1 MLKKIIKTIRKKR
14 KQVHFKYNQGEK
26 MAEKFEEI
34 AVVVDQNALGSGI
47 YDLTLK
53 TKNIAKAA
61 KAGQFVSVYSNDRS
75 KLLPRPISLCG
86 IDRDEDTIR
95 LVYRVTGENTGTEEF
110 SKLVMGDRIR
120 ILGPLGNGFTVEPG
134 KKAFLIGGGIGVP
147 PMLQLAKDINS
158 GVVHTS
164 GAVDTNT
171 QEKGQ
176 TEEKQINGHGKKIC
190 DMNIIMGYRDEN
202 TFLLDEFKEQADSF
216 VATEDGSVGTKG
228 NVIDAIKEN
237 GLEADVVYA
246 CGPMPMLRALKAYA
260 MEHDMECYVSME
272 ERMACGIGACLAC
285 VCKTKDKD
293 AHSNVNNKRICKEG
307 PVFNAKEVEL

>member
-1 MLKKIIKTIRKKR
+1 
-14 KQVHFKYNQGEK
+14 

-34 AVVVDQNALGSGI
+34 AVVVDQNALGRGI

-53 TKNIAKAA
+53 TTNIAKAA
-61 KAGQFVSVYSNDRS
+61 KAGQFVSVYSNDKS

-110 SKLVMGDRIR
+110 SKLVMGDKIR

-158 GVVHTS
+158 GVVQTT

-228 NVIDAIKEN
+228 NVIDAINEN
-237 GLEADVVYA
+237 GLEADVIYA